1 MLAAGFPQRSPV
13 FPLCL
18 SLRILG
24 ISSCAGGDWKN
35 TSVGTLCKK
44 HILLRPLDKV
54 IAFVEKRFTERF
66 TDVYGW
72 FEAGFQGICAG
83 D

>member
-18 SLRILG
+18 SLRIRD
-24 ISSCAGGDWKN
+24 ISS
-35 TSVGTLCKK
+35 SVGTLCKK

-54 IAFVEKRFTERF
+54 IAFVEKWFTERF